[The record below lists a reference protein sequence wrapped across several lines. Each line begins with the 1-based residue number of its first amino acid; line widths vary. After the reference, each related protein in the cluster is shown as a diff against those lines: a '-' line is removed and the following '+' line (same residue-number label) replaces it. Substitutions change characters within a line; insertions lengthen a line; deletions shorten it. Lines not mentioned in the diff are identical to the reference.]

1 MTTCQLLVKTVE
13 DTLVVF
19 QEAVGAFSRVH
30 GFGSLHRHGVDD
42 HAAKTTDDTGRFDD
56 ESR

>member
-1 MTTCQLLVKTVE
+1 MTVCQVPVETVE
-13 DTLVVF
+13 NTLFVF

-30 GFGSLHRHGVDD
+30 GFGSFRRPVVNDR
-42 HAAKTTDDTGRFDD
+42 AAKATDDTGRFDD